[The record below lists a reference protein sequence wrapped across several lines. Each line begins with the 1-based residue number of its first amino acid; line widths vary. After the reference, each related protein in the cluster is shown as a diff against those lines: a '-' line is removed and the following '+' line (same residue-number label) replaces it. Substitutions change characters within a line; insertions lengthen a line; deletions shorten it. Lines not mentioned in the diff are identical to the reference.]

1 MKTRAERP
9 WLCELLLLIAGLGA
23 VAQASIAPTPRN
35 ASAASSSPQT
45 TKSVAERLGYPPN
58 ARLLMIH
65 ADDVGMMHSVDR
77 ASFEALEKGWITS
90 ASIMVP
96 CPWFPE
102 VARFA
107 QAHPDVDLG
116 IHLVLNSEWTS
127 YRWGPVSRGTLVPT
141 LLDADGYL
149 PLLEETVVRQ
159 ASSGDVE
166 HELRAQIEKA
176 RSAGIHITHLDSH
189 METLLRTRDLLE
201 VYARVARSYQIPA
214 LYSREDFHKTPNSPF
229 PEGGLL
235 IDRVLEMQPGVPIE
249 KWADAYEQMLRPLP
263 PGAYQLRVHL
273 AYDDEEFR
281 AATSDHPDWGAAWRQ
296 ADFDMVRSPEFQRFL
311 RDQGFQLIRWK
322 DLARALP
329 QEKAAP

>member
-1 MKTRAERP
+1 MKTHAARP
-9 WLCELLLLIAGLGA
+9 WLWNLLLLTAGLGA
-23 VAQASIAPTPRN
+23 VAQASIFPSLQN
-35 ASAASSSPQT
+35 ASTATPAVQA

-65 ADDVGMMHSVDR
+65 ADDVGMMRSVNR

-102 VARFA
+102 VAHFA

-127 YRWGPVSRGTLVPT
+127 YRWGPVSRSALVPT

-149 PLLEETVVRQ
+149 PLLEETVMRQ
-159 ASSGDVE
+159 ASPGDVE

-176 RSAGIHITHLDSH
+176 HGAGIHISHLDSH

-201 VYARVARSYQIPA
+201 VYARVARSYQIPV
-214 LYSREDFHKTPNSPF
+214 LYSREDFGKTPNSPF
-229 PEGGLL
+229 AEGGVL
-235 IDRVLEMQPGVPIE
+235 IDRVLEMQPGVAIE
-249 KWADAYEQMLRPLP
+249 KWVDAYEQMLRPLP
-263 PGAYQLRVHL
+263 PGTYQLRVHL
-273 AYDDEEFR
+273 AYDDEEMR
-281 AATSDHPDWGAAWRQ
+281 AATAGHPDWGAAWRQ
-296 ADFDMVRSPEFQRFL
+296 ADFDMVRSPVFQRFL
-311 RDQGFQLIRWK
+311 HDQGFQLISWK

-329 QEKAAP
+329 QEKPAP

>member
-1 MKTRAERP
+1 MKTRAPRP
-9 WLCELLLLIAGLGA
+9 WLWELLVLIAGLGV
-23 VAQASIAPTPRN
+23 VAQASISSSLQN
-35 ASAASSSPQT
+35 ASTAPPAPQA

-65 ADDVGMMHSVDR
+65 ADDVGMMHSVNR

-102 VARFA
+102 VAHFA
-107 QAHPDVDLG
+107 QSHPDMDLG

-149 PLLEETVVRQ
+149 PLLEEAVMRL
-159 ASSGDVE
+159 ASAGDVE

-176 RSAGIHITHLDSH
+176 HTAGIRITHLDSH

-201 VYARVARSYQIPA
+201 VYARVARSYQVPA
-214 LYSREDFHKTPNSPF
+214 LYSREDFHKIPNPPF
-229 PEGGLL
+229 PEDRLL
-235 IDRVLEMQPGVPIE
+235 IDRVLEMQPGVAIE
-249 KWADAYEQMLRPLP
+249 KWTDAYEQMLRPLP
-263 PGAYQLRVHL
+263 PGTYQLRVHL
-273 AYDDEEFR
+273 AYDDEELR
-281 AATSDHPDWGAAWRQ
+281 AATADHPDWGAAWRR
-296 ADFDMVRSPEFQRFL
+296 ADFDMVRSREFQRFL
-311 RDQGFQLIRWK
+311 HDQGFQLVRWK
-322 DLARALP
+322 DLARALA

>member
-1 MKTRAERP
+1 MRTRAARP
-9 WLCELLLLIAGLGA
+9 WLWELLLLIAGLGL
-23 VAQASIAPTPRN
+23 VAQASVSPSLQN
-35 ASAASSSPQT
+35 ASTASPAAQT

-65 ADDVGMMHSVDR
+65 ADDVGMMRSVNR

-96 CPWFPE
+96 CPWFPD
-102 VARFA
+102 VTHFA
-107 QAHPDVDLG
+107 KAHPDVDLG

-127 YRWGPVSRGTLVPT
+127 YRWGPVSRAALVPT

-149 PLLEETVVRQ
+149 PMLEEDVMRQ
-159 ASSGDVE
+159 ASPGDVE

-176 RSAGIHITHLDSH
+176 QAAGIRITHLDSH
-189 METLLRTRDLLE
+189 METLLDTRDLLE

-214 LYSREDFHKTPNSPF
+214 LYTRENFGKNPNSPF
-229 PEGGLL
+229 PEGGILV
-235 IDRVLEMQPGVPIE
+235 DRVLEMQPGVATE
-249 KWADAYEQMLRPLP
+249 KWVDAYEQMLRPLP
-263 PGAYQLRVHL
+263 PGVYQLRVHL
-273 AYDDEEFR
+273 AYDDEEMR
-281 AATSDHPDWGAAWRQ
+281 AATADHPDWGAAWRQ
-296 ADFDMVRSPEFQRFL
+296 ADFDMVRNLAFQRFL
-311 RDQGFQLIRWK
+311 REQGFQLVRWK

>member
-1 MKTRAERP
+1 MKTRAARP
-9 WLCELLLLIAGLGA
+9 WLWELLLLTAGLGV
-23 VAQASIAPTPRN
+23 VAQASISPFLQN
-35 ASAASSSPQT
+35 ASTASRAPQT

-141 LLDADGYL
+141 LLDVDGYL
-149 PLLEETVVRQ
+149 PMLEETVIRQ
-159 ASSGDVE
+159 ASAGDVE

-176 RSAGIHITHLDSH
+176 HSAGIRITHLDSH
-189 METLLRTRDLLE
+189 METLLDTRDLLE
-201 VYARVARSYQIPA
+201 VYARVVRSYQVPA
-214 LYSREDFHKTPNSPF
+214 LFSREDFAKIPNSPF
-229 PEGGLL
+229 PEDRLL
-235 IDRVLEMQPGVPIE
+235 IDRVLEMRPGVPIE

-263 PGAYQLRVHL
+263 PGTYQLRVHL
-273 AYDDEEFR
+273 AYDDEELR
-281 AATSDHPDWGAAWRQ
+281 AATADHPDWGAAWRQ
-296 ADFDMVRSPEFQRFL
+296 ADFDMVRSAEFQRFL
-311 RDQGFQLIRWK
+311 RDQGFQLISWK

>member
-1 MKTRAERP
+1 MKTRAARP
-9 WLCELLLLIAGLGA
+9 RLWELLLLIAGLGV
-23 VAQASIAPTPRN
+23 VAQASISSSLQN
-35 ASAASSSPQT
+35 ASTAPPASQT
-45 TKSVAERLGYPPN
+45 TKSVAERLGYAPN

-102 VARFA
+102 VAHFA
-107 QAHPDVDLG
+107 QAHPDVDMG

-149 PLLEETVVRQ
+149 PLLEEAVMRQ
-159 ASSGDVE
+159 ASAGDVE

-176 RSAGIHITHLDSH
+176 HGAGIRITHLDSH

-201 VYARVARSYQIPA
+201 VYARVARSYQVPA
-214 LYSREDFHKTPNSPF
+214 LYSREDFGKTTNSPF
-229 PEGGLL
+229 AEGGVL
-235 IDRVLEMQPGVPIE
+235 IDRVLEMQPGVTIE
-249 KWADAYEQMLRPLP
+249 KWTDAYEQMLRPLP
-263 PGAYQLRVHL
+263 PGVYQLRVHL
-273 AYDDEEFR
+273 AYDDEEMR
-281 AATSDHPDWGAAWRQ
+281 AATADHPDWGAAWRQ

-311 RDQGFQLIRWK
+311 RDQGFQLVRWK

-329 QEKAAP
+329 QEKTAP